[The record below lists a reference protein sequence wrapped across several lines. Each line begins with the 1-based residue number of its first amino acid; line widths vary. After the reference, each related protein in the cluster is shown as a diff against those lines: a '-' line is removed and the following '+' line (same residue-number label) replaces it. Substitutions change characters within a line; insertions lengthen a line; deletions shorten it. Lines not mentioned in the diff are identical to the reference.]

1 MDVFLIHRFS
11 TRRAALRLLK
21 DLAKQ
26 HGIALRPVVLN
37 SSDDSAWRSKAEA
50 AIKAAEAVVVYDEAT
65 CSESANAVWEIEKA
79 AEIGKPVVILDPEG
93 LDDTQLRMLCG
104 VYHDDKEFNSY
115 FQVGGPDTEFLYK
128 LMVQSSEE
136 LVQRRQRMNAFFITA
151 MGVLLALAGAIA
163 KFGSISSPTVTIVVM
178 ATFGVVGLLLCNS
191 WRNLIDNYGKLNAAK
206 FRVIL
211 KLEESLSAR
220 VFAAEWAALGK
231 GRRPEKYQSF
241 TRTENKVPLWFAG
254 LIVGLVFLAA
264 TWHVWVA

>member
-21 DLAKQ
+21 VLAKQ
-26 HGIALRPVVLN
+26 HGLVLRPVVLN
-37 SSDDSAWRSKAEA
+37 SSNDSAWRPKAEA
-50 AIKAAEAVVVYDEAT
+50 AIKAAEVVVVYDELR

-79 AEIGKPVVILDPEG
+79 AELDKPVVILDPED
-93 LDDTQLRMLCG
+93 LDDTQLRKLCG
-104 VYHDDKEFNSY
+104 VYHDDQEFNSY
-115 FQVGGPDTEFLYK
+115 FQVGGADTESLYK

-163 KFGSISSPTVTIVVM
+163 KFGFTSSPTVTFVVM
-178 ATFGVVGLLLCNS
+178 TTFGVVGLLLCNS
-191 WRNLIDNYGKLNAAK
+191 WRNLIDNYGKLNTAK

-211 KLEESLSAR
+211 KLEESLSSQ

-231 GRRPEKYQSF
+231 GRRPEKYRSF

-254 LIVGLVFLAA
+254 LIVGLVSLAA
-264 TWHVWVA
+264 AWHIWLA